1 MLSLCLV
8 TFLSTYLELR
18 GDHPAERLG
27 TLLKEA
33 ASENFLSLSIGGYAL
48 LVTMKYLALI
58 VRDLRHCVSSLSFMP
73 VVPEHDDLGAS

>member
-18 GDHPAERLG
+18 GDHPTERIV

-73 VVPEHDDLGAS
+73 AVPEHDNLGTS